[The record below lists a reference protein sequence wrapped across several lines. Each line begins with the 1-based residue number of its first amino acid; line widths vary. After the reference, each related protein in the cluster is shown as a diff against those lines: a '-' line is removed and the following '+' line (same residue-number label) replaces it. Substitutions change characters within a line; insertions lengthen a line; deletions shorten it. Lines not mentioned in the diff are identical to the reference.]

1 MRKNTK
7 KTIRLFIKFDIV
19 LIILLQK
26 PKTTMKRAYL
36 LLSFILGLLA
46 LNSNAQN
53 VSLRVDSILGI
64 PDTVYP
70 GQVVSYS
77 VVLKNNGFIPYQG
90 PLQLAMDNGQG
101 QIAYLYF
108 SATPVLV
115 LPGSTY
121 TVSGATVTI
130 DSSFFRPG
138 GNVVVVWP
146 YTSQLIAYTPKVFN
160 TYVMNNF
167 QGVEEVPLTQIVS
180 VFPNPTSDFIQIKS
194 GNRTI
199 ERVRI
204 YDINGKLVYQE
215 QNNDGASL
223 FIYVGDLPVGI
234 YSVEMLCNDEK
245 AIRQIIIK

>member
-1 MRKNTK
+1 
-7 KTIRLFIKFDIV
+7 
-19 LIILLQK
+19 
-26 PKTTMKRAYL
+26 MKRAL
-36 LLSFILGLLA
+36 FLLSFLLGLLSF
-46 LNSNAQN
+46 NGNAQN

-108 SATPVLV
+108 SATPVVV

-121 TVSGATVTI
+121 TITGSTVTI

-146 YTSQLIAYTPKVFN
+146 YTSQLIQYTPKSFS
-160 TYVMNNF
+160 TYVTNGF
-167 QGVEEVPLTQIVS
+167 QGVDEPSLAETIRIY
-180 VFPNPTSDFIQIKS
+180 PNPASSIVHIS
-194 GNRTI
+194 NGNNTI

-204 YDINGKLVYQE
+204 FDMKGRIMFNENYNQQSLVE
-215 QNNDGASL
+215 LNIDSW
-223 FIYVGDLPVGI
+223 PVGL
-234 YSVEMLCNDEK
+234 YSIELFARDEK
-245 AIRQIIIK
+245 ITKQLLKNRAE

>member
-1 MRKNTK
+1 
-7 KTIRLFIKFDIV
+7 
-19 LIILLQK
+19 
-26 PKTTMKRAYL
+26 MKRVYL
-36 LLSFILGLLA
+36 LLSLLWGLLSFSA
-46 LNSNAQN
+46 NAQN

-108 SATPVLV
+108 SSSPVVV

-146 YTSQLIAYTPKVFN
+146 YTSQLIQYTPKTFTTFVA
-160 TYVMNNF
+160 TNF
-167 QGVEEVPLTQIVS
+167 QGIDEPALSETIQL
-180 VFPNPTSDFIQIKS
+180 FPNPANSYLEIENTKPS
-194 GNRTI
+194 I

-204 YDINGKLVYQE
+204 FDIKGRVVFTERFDNEKNIRLSIEGLPAGLYAVQIE
-215 QNNDGASL
+215 GNN
-223 FIYVGDLPVGI
+223 
-234 YSVEMLCNDEK
+234 EK
-245 AIRQIIIK
+245 TTKQVLINRAE

>member
-1 MRKNTK
+1 
-7 KTIRLFIKFDIV
+7 
-19 LIILLQK
+19 
-26 PKTTMKRAYL
+26 MKRVYF
-36 LLSFILGLLA
+36 LLSLLWGLLSLSA
-46 LNSNAQN
+46 NAQN

-77 VVLKNNGFIPYQG
+77 VVIKNNGFIPYQG

-108 SATPVLV
+108 SATPVVV

-146 YTSQLIAYTPKVFN
+146 YTSQLIQYTPRTFT
-160 TYVMNNF
+160 TYVVTNL
-167 QGVEEVPLTQIVS
+167 QGIQEPSLSETIRIY
-180 VFPNPTSDFIQIKS
+180 PNPANSYLAIENT
-194 GNRTI
+194 NPCI

-204 YDINGKLVYQE
+204 FDLKGRIVFSEHYDKEKNIHLALEG
-215 QNNDGASL
+215 
-223 FIYVGDLPVGI
+223 LPAGL
-234 YSVEMLCNDEK
+234 YSVEVGGDKEK
-245 AIRQIIIK
+245 ITKQLLINRAE

>member
-1 MRKNTK
+1 
-7 KTIRLFIKFDIV
+7 
-19 LIILLQK
+19 
-26 PKTTMKRAYL
+26 MKRVYF
-36 LLSFILGLLA
+36 LLSFLWGLLSLSA
-46 LNSNAQN
+46 NAQN

-77 VVLKNNGFIPYQG
+77 VVIKNNGFIPYQG

-108 SATPVLV
+108 SATPVVV

-146 YTSQLIAYTPKVFN
+146 YTSQLIQYTPRTFT
-160 TYVMNNF
+160 TYVVTNM
-167 QGVEEVPLTQIVS
+167 QGVQEPSLSETIRMY
-180 VFPNPTSDFIQIKS
+180 PNPANSYLAIENTNPS
-194 GNRTI
+194 I

-204 YDINGKLVYQE
+204 FDLKGRIVFSEHYDKEKNIRLALEG
-215 QNNDGASL
+215 
-223 FIYVGDLPVGI
+223 LPTGL
-234 YSVEMLCNDEK
+234 YSVEVGGDKEK
-245 AIRQIIIK
+245 ITKQLLINRAE

>member
-1 MRKNTK
+1 
-7 KTIRLFIKFDIV
+7 
-19 LIILLQK
+19 
-26 PKTTMKRAYL
+26 MKRVYF
-36 LLSFILGLLA
+36 LLSLLWGLLSLSA
-46 LNSNAQN
+46 NAQN

-108 SATPVLV
+108 SAAPVVV

-146 YTSQLIAYTPKVFN
+146 YTSQLIQYTPKTFS
-160 TYVMNNF
+160 TYVLNTF
-167 QGVEEVPLTQIVS
+167 QGIDEPSLSETIRIY
-180 VFPNPTSDFIQIKS
+180 PNPASSIVHIS
-194 GNRTI
+194 NNYNTI

-204 YDINGKLVYQE
+204 FDLKGRVVFNKKYDQENLVE
-215 QNNDGASL
+215 LNIDSW
-223 FIYVGDLPVGI
+223 PVGL
-234 YSVEMLCNDEK
+234 YSIELFARDEK
-245 AIRQIIIK
+245 ITKQLLKYRAE

>member
-1 MRKNTK
+1 
-7 KTIRLFIKFDIV
+7 
-19 LIILLQK
+19 
-26 PKTTMKRAYL
+26 MKRACF
-36 LLSFILGLLA
+36 LLSLLWGLFSLSA
-46 LNSNAQN
+46 NAQN
-53 VSLRVDSILGI
+53 VNLRVDSILGI

-108 SATPVLV
+108 SATPVVV

-146 YTSQLIAYTPKVFN
+146 YTSQLIQYTPKSFS
-160 TYVMNNF
+160 TYVTNGF
-167 QGVEEVPLTQIVS
+167 QGIEEPSLAETIRIY
-180 VFPNPTSDFIQIKS
+180 PNPASSIVHIS
-194 GNRTI
+194 NENNTI

-204 YDINGKLVYQE
+204 FDLKGCVVFNKKYDQENLVE
-215 QNNDGASL
+215 LNIESW
-223 FIYVGDLPVGI
+223 PVGL
-234 YSVEMLCNDEK
+234 YSIELFARDEK
-245 AIRQIIIK
+245 ITKQLLKHRAE

>member
-1 MRKNTK
+1 
-7 KTIRLFIKFDIV
+7 
-19 LIILLQK
+19 
-26 PKTTMKRAYL
+26 MKRVYF
-36 LLSFILGLLA
+36 LLSLLWGLLSLSA
-46 LNSNAQN
+46 NAQN

-77 VVLKNNGFIPYQG
+77 VVIKNNGFIPYQG

-108 SATPVLV
+108 SATPVVV

-121 TVSGATVTI
+121 TVSGATITI

-146 YTSQLIAYTPKVFN
+146 YTSQLIQYTPKTFS
-160 TYVMNNF
+160 TYVLNTF
-167 QGVEEVPLTQIVS
+167 QGIDEPSLAETIRMY
-180 VFPNPTSDFIQIKS
+180 PNPANSYLAIENTNPS
-194 GNRTI
+194 I

-204 YDINGKLVYQE
+204 FDLKGRIVFSEHYDKEKNIRLALEG
-215 QNNDGASL
+215 
-223 FIYVGDLPVGI
+223 LPTGL
-234 YSVEMLCNDEK
+234 YSVEVEGDKEK
-245 AIRQIIIK
+245 ITKQLLINRAE

>member
-1 MRKNTK
+1 MPLNT
-7 KTIRLFIKFDIV
+7 FSFDYP
-19 LIILLQK
+19 LQL
-26 PKTTMKRAYL
+26 TRTMKRAL
-36 LLSFILGLLA
+36 FLLSFLLGLLSF
-46 LNSNAQN
+46 NGNAQN

-108 SATPVLV
+108 SATPVVV

-121 TVSGATVTI
+121 TISGATVTI

-146 YTSQLIAYTPKVFN
+146 YTSQLIQYTPKSFS
-160 TYVMNNF
+160 TYVTNGF
-167 QGVEEVPLTQIVS
+167 QGIEEPSLAETIRIY
-180 VFPNPTSDFIQIKS
+180 PNPASSKVHIS
-194 GNRTI
+194 NGNNNI

-204 YDINGKLVYQE
+204 FDMKGRIMFNENYNQQSLVE
-215 QNNDGASL
+215 LNIDSW
-223 FIYVGDLPVGI
+223 PVGL
-234 YSVEMLCNDEK
+234 YSIELFASDEK
-245 AIRQIIIK
+245 ITKQLLKNRAE

>member
-1 MRKNTK
+1 
-7 KTIRLFIKFDIV
+7 
-19 LIILLQK
+19 
-26 PKTTMKRAYL
+26 MKRVYF
-36 LLSFILGLLA
+36 LLSLLWGLLSLSA
-46 LNSNAQN
+46 NAQN

-77 VVLKNNGFIPYQG
+77 VVIKNNGFIPYQG

-108 SATPVLV
+108 SATPVVV

-146 YTSQLIAYTPKVFN
+146 YTSQLIQYTPRTFT
-160 TYVMNNF
+160 TYVVTNM
-167 QGVEEVPLTQIVS
+167 QGVQEPSLSETIRIY
-180 VFPNPTSDFIQIKS
+180 PNPANSYLAIENTNPS
-194 GNRTI
+194 I

-204 YDINGKLVYQE
+204 FDLKGRIVFSEHYDKEKNIRLALEG
-215 QNNDGASL
+215 
-223 FIYVGDLPVGI
+223 LPAGL
-234 YSVEMLCNDEK
+234 YSVEIGGYKEK
-245 AIRQIIIK
+245 ITKQLLINHAE

>member
-1 MRKNTK
+1 
-7 KTIRLFIKFDIV
+7 
-19 LIILLQK
+19 
-26 PKTTMKRAYL
+26 MKRVYF
-36 LLSFILGLLA
+36 LLSLLWGLLSLSA
-46 LNSNAQN
+46 NAQN

-108 SATPVLV
+108 SAAPVVV

-146 YTSQLIAYTPKVFN
+146 YTSQLIQYTPKTFS
-160 TYVMNNF
+160 TYVLNTF
-167 QGVEEVPLTQIVS
+167 QGVDEPSLAETIRIY
-180 VFPNPTSDFIQIKS
+180 PNPASSIVHIS
-194 GNRTI
+194 NNYNTI

-204 YDINGKLVYQE
+204 FDLKGRVVFNKKYDQE
-215 QNNDGASL
+215 NFVELNIDSW
-223 FIYVGDLPVGI
+223 PVGL
-234 YSVEMLCNDEK
+234 YSIELFARDEK
-245 AIRQIIIK
+245 ITKQLLKYRAE

>member
-1 MRKNTK
+1 
-7 KTIRLFIKFDIV
+7 
-19 LIILLQK
+19 
-26 PKTTMKRAYL
+26 MKRACF
-36 LLSFILGLLA
+36 LLSLLWGLFSLSA
-46 LNSNAQN
+46 NAQN
-53 VSLRVDSILGI
+53 VNLRVDSILGI

-108 SATPVLV
+108 SATPVVV

-146 YTSQLIAYTPKVFN
+146 YTSQLIQYTPKSFS
-160 TYVMNNF
+160 TYVTNGF
-167 QGVEEVPLTQIVS
+167 QGIEEPSLAETIRIY
-180 VFPNPTSDFIQIKS
+180 PNPASSIVHIS
-194 GNRTI
+194 NENNTI

-204 YDINGKLVYQE
+204 FDLKGCVVFNKKYDQESLVE
-215 QNNDGASL
+215 LNIESW
-223 FIYVGDLPVGI
+223 PVGL
-234 YSVEMLCNDEK
+234 YSIELFARDEK
-245 AIRQIIIK
+245 ITKQLLKHRAE

>member
-1 MRKNTK
+1 
-7 KTIRLFIKFDIV
+7 
-19 LIILLQK
+19 
-26 PKTTMKRAYL
+26 MKRVYF
-36 LLSFILGLLA
+36 LLSLLWGLLSLSA
-46 LNSNAQN
+46 NAQN

-77 VVLKNNGFIPYQG
+77 VVIKNNGFIPYQG

-108 SATPVLV
+108 SATPVVV

-146 YTSQLIAYTPKVFN
+146 YTSQLIQYTPRTFT
-160 TYVMNNF
+160 TYVVTNM
-167 QGVEEVPLTQIVS
+167 QGVQEPSLSETIRMY
-180 VFPNPTSDFIQIKS
+180 PNPANSYLAIENTNPS
-194 GNRTI
+194 I

-204 YDINGKLVYQE
+204 FDLKGRIVFSEHYDKEKNIRLALEG
-215 QNNDGASL
+215 
-223 FIYVGDLPVGI
+223 LPTGL
-234 YSVEMLCNDEK
+234 YSVEVGGDKEK
-245 AIRQIIIK
+245 ITKQLLINRAE

>member
-1 MRKNTK
+1 
-7 KTIRLFIKFDIV
+7 
-19 LIILLQK
+19 
-26 PKTTMKRAYL
+26 MKRVYF
-36 LLSFILGLLA
+36 LLSLLWGLLSLSA
-46 LNSNAQN
+46 NAQN

-77 VVLKNNGFIPYQG
+77 VVIKNNGFIPYQG

-108 SATPVLV
+108 SAAPVVV

-146 YTSQLIAYTPKVFN
+146 YTSQLIQYTPKTFS
-160 TYVMNNF
+160 TYVLNTF
-167 QGVEEVPLTQIVS
+167 QGVDEPSLAETIRIY
-180 VFPNPTSDFIQIKS
+180 PNPASSIVHIS
-194 GNRTI
+194 NNYNTI

-204 YDINGKLVYQE
+204 FDLKGRVVFNKKYDQENLVE
-215 QNNDGASL
+215 LNIDSW
-223 FIYVGDLPVGI
+223 PVGL
-234 YSVEMLCNDEK
+234 YSIELFARDEK
-245 AIRQIIIK
+245 ITKQLLKYRAE

>member
-1 MRKNTK
+1 
-7 KTIRLFIKFDIV
+7 
-19 LIILLQK
+19 
-26 PKTTMKRAYL
+26 MKRAYL
-36 LLSFILGLLA
+36 LLSFLLGLLA

-108 SATPVLV
+108 SATPVVV

-121 TVSGATVTI
+121 TITGSTVTI

-146 YTSQLIAYTPKVFN
+146 YTSQLIQYTPRTFT
-160 TYVMNNF
+160 TYVVTNL
-167 QGVEEVPLTQIVS
+167 QGIDEPSFSETIRMY
-180 VFPNPTSDFIQIKS
+180 PNPANSFL
-194 GNRTI
+194 TI
-199 ERVRI
+199 ENTNPCIGRVRI
-204 YDINGKLVYQE
+204 FDLKGRIVFSEHYDKEKNIRFALEG
-215 QNNDGASL
+215 
-223 FIYVGDLPVGI
+223 LPSGL
-234 YSVEMLCNDEK
+234 YSVEVGGDKQKTTKQLLINRAE
-245 AIRQIIIK
+245 

>member
-1 MRKNTK
+1 
-7 KTIRLFIKFDIV
+7 
-19 LIILLQK
+19 
-26 PKTTMKRAYL
+26 MKRVYF
-36 LLSFILGLLA
+36 LLSLLWGLLSLSA
-46 LNSNAQN
+46 NAQN

-108 SATPVLV
+108 SAAPVVV

-146 YTSQLIAYTPKVFN
+146 YTSQLIQYTPKTFS
-160 TYVMNNF
+160 TYVLNTF
-167 QGVEEVPLTQIVS
+167 QGVDEPSLAETIRIY
-180 VFPNPTSDFIQIKS
+180 PNPASSIVHIS
-194 GNRTI
+194 NNYNTI

-204 YDINGKLVYQE
+204 FDLKGRIVFSEHYDKEKNIRLALEG
-215 QNNDGASL
+215 
-223 FIYVGDLPVGI
+223 LPTGL
-234 YSVEMLCNDEK
+234 YSVEVEGDKEK
-245 AIRQIIIK
+245 ITKQLLINRAE

>member
-1 MRKNTK
+1 
-7 KTIRLFIKFDIV
+7 
-19 LIILLQK
+19 
-26 PKTTMKRAYL
+26 MKRVYF
-36 LLSFILGLLA
+36 LLSLLWGLLSLSA
-46 LNSNAQN
+46 NAQN

-77 VVLKNNGFIPYQG
+77 VVIKNNGFIPYQG

-108 SATPVLV
+108 SAAPVVV

-146 YTSQLIAYTPKVFN
+146 YTSQLIQYTPKTFS
-160 TYVMNNF
+160 TYVLNTF
-167 QGVEEVPLTQIVS
+167 QGVDEPSLSETIRIY
-180 VFPNPTSDFIQIKS
+180 PNPASSIVHIS
-194 GNRTI
+194 NNYNTI

-204 YDINGKLVYQE
+204 FDLKGRVVFNKKYDQENLVE
-215 QNNDGASL
+215 LNIDSW
-223 FIYVGDLPVGI
+223 PVGL
-234 YSVEMLCNDEK
+234 YSIELFARDEK
-245 AIRQIIIK
+245 ITKQLLKYRAE